1 MKKYTVILIYPDH
14 VAENYGEEFY
24 TAYVE
29 AKTPKQALA
38 EARAKALTD
47 NSLSSDPESDNFCDA
62 ADFACVAM
70 FEGHH
75 DVINP
80 ED

>member
-24 TAYVE
+24 TAHVE

-38 EARAKALTD
+38 KAREKALAD
-47 NSLSSDPESDNFCDA
+47 NSLSSDPESDDYCNPV
-62 ADFACVAM
+62 DFACVAM

-75 DVINP
+75 DDVNP
-80 ED
+80 E